1 MSQQLQPQ
9 QSASTGSSQQYGS
22 SIPVPQSGAQA
33 YGQQQGS
40 QQGRLQQGGQQYPS
54 QQQGGQQLPT
64 QQQGGQQPPTQQQG
78 GQHQQVPTVPQTGD
92 QQGFGW
98 LSLVS
103 LIPTVVDTVGKIANA
118 VRGFSGM
125 EPHQLEQTGAQ
136 GWGFN
141 IGRTLSNLA
150 PKLIELVDGI
160 IRSAQQGF
168 APQGMGQQGMSQQ
181 GMGQQGFAQP
191 AHPQY

>member
-9 QSASTGSSQQYGS
+9 QSTTSGTSQQYGS
-22 SIPVPQSGAQA
+22 SIPVPQSGSQA
-33 YGQQQGS
+33 YGQQQGAE

-54 QQQGGQQLPT
+54 QQQGGQQLPA
-64 QQQGGQQPPTQQQG
+64 QQGGQQ
-78 GQHQQVPTVPQTGD
+78 QQVPTEPPVGG

-136 GWGFN
+136 GWGLN

-160 IRSAQQGF
+160 IRSARQGF
-168 APQGMGQQGMSQQ
+168 APQGMSQQ

-191 AHPQY
+191 AQPQY

>member
-9 QSASTGSSQQYGS
+9 QQATGGSQQYGS
-22 SIPVPQSGAQA
+22 MPVPQSGSQA
-33 YGQQQGS
+33 YGQQQGAE
-40 QQGRLQQGGQQYPS
+40 QQGRLQQSGQQYPS
-54 QQQGGQQLPT
+54 QQQGGQQIPA
-64 QQQGGQQPPTQQQG
+64 QQGGQQQPVPPAG
-78 GQHQQVPTVPQTGD
+78 G

-136 GWGFN
+136 GWGVN

-160 IRSAQQGF
+160 IRTTRQGF
-168 APQGMGQQGMSQQ
+168 ASQGMGQQGTSQQ

-191 AHPQY
+191 AQ

>member
-22 SIPVPQSGAQA
+22 SIPVPQSGSQA
-33 YGQQQGS
+33 YGQQQTSQQGQQG

-54 QQQGGQQLPT
+54 QQQGGQQPST
-64 QQQGGQQPPTQQQG
+64 QQGGQQQPA
-78 GQHQQVPTVPQTGD
+78 PQLPAPN

-98 LSLVS
+98 MSLVS

-136 GWGFN
+136 GWGLD

-150 PKLIELVDGI
+150 PKLINLVDGI
-160 IRSAQQGF
+160 LRSAQQGF

-181 GMGQQGFAQP
+181 GTNQQGFAQP
-191 AHPQY
+191 AQPQY